1 MGHLVTIVSST
12 TVELLVEKWSFKI
25 NLRAHIEESVG
36 AASSQNAPLS
46 QTIVGM
52 LVKRLLT
59 YEIDPKGKK
68 LQAKLLKA
76 HDQGLVSILK
86 KHHDDLDT
94 AVAEAFNWPTNLPP
108 EQQL

>member
-1 MGHLVTIVSST
+1 
-12 TVELLVEKWSFKI
+12 
-25 NLRAHIEESVG
+25 
-36 AASSQNAPLS
+36 
-46 QTIVGM
+46 M

-68 LQAKLLKA
+68 LQSKLLKA

-94 AVAEAFNWPTNLPP
+94 AVAEA
-108 EQQL
+108 